1 MSFASSRELC
11 PQFGSILPFPEKG
24 TVVMKCKTCPH
35 KVNAKSK
42 FGINMYFLWKP
53 EHKVV
58 CDGPLDL
65 CVIMGRRGRDVAKE
79 AVGEEADA

>member
-1 MSFASSRELC
+1 MDGEESFASSREFC

-42 FGINMYFLWKP
+42 FRIYVFLVETGACKF
-53 EHKVV
+53 V
-58 CDGPLDL
+58 CDGPLVLDL
-65 CVIMGRRGRDVAKE
+65 CIIYVNE
-79 AVGEEADA
+79 